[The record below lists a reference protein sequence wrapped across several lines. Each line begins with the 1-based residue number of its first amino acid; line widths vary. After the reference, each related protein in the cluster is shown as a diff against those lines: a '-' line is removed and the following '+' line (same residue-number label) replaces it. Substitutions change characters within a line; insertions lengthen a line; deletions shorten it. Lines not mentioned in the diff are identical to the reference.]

1 MVFFN
6 DIIYNSNVNFFFIY
20 RYERELHSTI
30 DAVVKAISVNV
41 KCHLNDA
48 HDTFVTSVYNKLE
61 ESVLSVAMK
70 NGVAGGIPL

>member
-1 MVFFN
+1 MLTF
-6 DIIYNSNVNFFFIY
+6 YFIY

-30 DAVVKAISVNV
+30 DAMVKAISVNV

-61 ESVLSVAMK
+61 DSFKSVAMK
-70 NGVAGGIPL
+70 NGVAGGIPLKKMDEVLGS